1 MYNLTSKNKSQ
12 SLMSDR
18 SDNLENFLESSL
30 VEELDDAA
38 SAAVNGG
45 DVAVTDDG
53 SYKERLEQLLREQLV
68 GETQTQWNPPQITET
83 EEDILRFNTNWNE
96 LQKKIKTTILL

>member
-18 SDNLENFLESSL
+18 SDKLNSFQESSL

-45 DVAVTDDG
+45 DSAVTDE
-53 SYKERLEQLLREQLV
+53 ERLEQLKEQLI
-68 GETQTQWNPPQITET
+68 GEGGPQTQWNDQIT
-83 EEDILRFNTNWNE
+83 EEDILRFQIGWNE
-96 LQKKIKTTILL
+96 LQKKIKTPHSQW